1 MSFFRHVF
9 SCERFIWI
17 RIMYVMLSSLG
28 CDKNLV
34 ESEMML
40 GLMADAGYQL
50 TDDEMQAEIIIVN
63 TCSFIADAKQ
73 ESIDTLIE
81 YGELKKTGNLK
92 VLVCAGCLGQRYTE
106 DVKNELPEVD
116 IIIGTTAFDKIDQ
129 AIKEFLSNNKAAAYI
144 DDVQK
149 KLVYGKR
156 RILSTGGHYAHLKIA
171 EGCDKHCTYCAIPIF
186 RGNFRSVP
194 MEAVLE
200 EARTLA
206 DGGVKELILV
216 AQEITVYGTDI
227 YGEKRL
233 HELLSELCKIEGIEW
248 IRLLYCYPE
257 EIYDELIA
265 TMKREP
271 KICHYF
277 DMPIQH
283 ADDYILQRM
292 GRRTDKKYLE
302 ELIGKLRREIPDICL
317 RTTLIT
323 GFPGETEKHFQSMVD
338 FVRDMR
344 FDRLGVFTYSEEEDT
359 VAAGMPDQVDEDVKA
374 KRRDIIM
381 ELQQEIAFEK
391 ASEKIGRKVR
401 CMIEGR
407 IEEGALVARSYMD
420 APDVDGYVFID
431 TDRDLESGR
440 MVDVLITDSNE
451 YDLIGEL
458 V

>member
-1 MSFFRHVF
+1 
-9 SCERFIWI
+9 
-17 RIMYVMLSSLG
+17 MYVMLSSLG

-40 GLMADAGYQL
+40 GMMADAGYQL

-106 DVKNELPEVD
+106 AVSEELPEVD

-129 AIKEFLSNNKAAAYI
+129 AIKEFLVSKKSAAII
-144 DDVQK
+144 DDVEK

-194 MEAVLE
+194 MQAVLE
-200 EARTLA
+200 EARILA
-206 DGGVKELILV
+206 EGGVKELILV
-216 AQEITVYGTDI
+216 AQEITVYGTDLC
-227 YGEKRL
+227 GEKKL
-233 HELLSELCKIEGIEW
+233 HTLLEELCKIDGIEW

-257 EIYDELIA
+257 EIYDELID
-265 TMKREP
+265 TMKRES
-271 KICHYF
+271 KICHYL

-292 GRRTDKKYLE
+292 GRRTDRKYLE
-302 ELIGKLRREIPDICL
+302 SLIAKLRHEIPDICI

-323 GFPGETEKHFQSMVD
+323 GFPGESEEHFQSMVN
-338 FVRDMR
+338 FVKNMR

-359 VAAGMPDQVDEDVKA
+359 VAAGMPDQIDEEIKA
-374 KRRDIIM
+374 SRRDVIM
-381 ELQQEIAFEK
+381 GIQQEIAFEK
-391 ASEKIGRKVR
+391 AKEKVGSVIR

-407 IEEGALVARSYMD
+407 IAEGALVARSFMD

-431 TDRDLESGR
+431 SDRDIESGR

>member
-1 MSFFRHVF
+1 
-9 SCERFIWI
+9 
-17 RIMYVMLSSLG
+17 MYVMLTSLG

-40 GLMADAGYQL
+40 GMMADAGYTL
-50 TDDEMQAEIIIVN
+50 TDDENQAEIIIVN
-63 TCSFIADAKQ
+63 TCSFIADAKE
-73 ESIDTLIE
+73 ESIETLIE
-81 YGELKKTGNLK
+81 YGKLKTEGSLK
-92 VLVCAGCLGQRYTE
+92 VLVCAGCLAQRYADE
-106 DVKNELPEVD
+106 ICSELPEID
-116 IIIGTTAFDKIDQ
+116 IVIGTTAFDKIDE
-129 AIKEFLSNNKAAAYI
+129 AIKEFLSKQDGKAI
-144 DDVQK
+144 SIFDDVDK

-171 EGCDKHCTYCAIPIF
+171 EGCDKRCTYCAIPLF
-186 RGNFRSVP
+186 RGSFRSVP
-194 MEAVLE
+194 MEALLK
-200 EARTLA
+200 EAKTLA
-206 DGGVKELILV
+206 DNGVKELILV

-233 HELLSELCKIEGIEW
+233 HVLLEELCKIEGIEW
-248 IRLLYCYPE
+248 IRLLYSYPE

-265 TMKREP
+265 TIKREP
-271 KICHYF
+271 KICHYL

-292 GRRTDKKYLE
+292 GRRTDRKYLE
-302 ELIGKLRREIPDICL
+302 NLIAKLRREIPDICL

-323 GFPGETEKHFQSMVD
+323 GFPGESEEHFESMMD
-338 FVRDMR
+338 FVEKMR
-344 FDRLGVFTYSEEEDT
+344 FDRLGVFAYSEEEDT
-359 VAAGMPDQVDEDVKA
+359 VAASMPDQVDEEVKA
-374 KRRDIIM
+374 DRRDAIM

-391 ASEKIGRKVR
+391 ANEKIGRVVR

-431 TDRDLESGR
+431 TDRDIESGR

>member
-1 MSFFRHVF
+1 
-9 SCERFIWI
+9 
-17 RIMYVMLSSLG
+17 MYVMLTSLG

-40 GLMADAGYQL
+40 GMMADAGYTL
-50 TDDEMQAEIIIVN
+50 TDDEDQAEIIIVN
-63 TCSFIADAKQ
+63 TCSFIADAKE
-73 ESIDTLIE
+73 ESIETLIE
-81 YGELKKTGNLK
+81 YGKLKTDGSLK
-92 VLVCAGCLGQRYTE
+92 VLVCAGCLAQRYADE
-106 DVKNELPEVD
+106 ICSELPEID
-116 IIIGTTAFDKIDQ
+116 IVIGTTAFDKIDE
-129 AIKEFLSNNKAAAYI
+129 AIKEFLSKQDGKVI
-144 DDVQK
+144 SLFDDVDK

-171 EGCDKHCTYCAIPIF
+171 EGCDKRCTYCAIPLF
-186 RGNFRSVP
+186 RGSFRSVP
-194 MEAVLE
+194 MEALLK
-200 EARTLA
+200 EAKTLA
-206 DGGVKELILV
+206 DNGVKELILV

-233 HELLSELCKIEGIEW
+233 HVLLEELCKIEGIEW
-248 IRLLYCYPE
+248 IRLLYSYPE

-265 TMKREP
+265 TIKREP
-271 KICHYF
+271 KICHYL

-292 GRRTDKKYLE
+292 GRRTDRKYLE
-302 ELIGKLRREIPDICL
+302 NLIAKLRHEIPDICL

-323 GFPGETEKHFQSMVD
+323 GFPGESEEHFESMMD
-338 FVRDMR
+338 FVEKMR
-344 FDRLGVFTYSEEEDT
+344 FDRLGVFAYSEEEDT
-359 VAAGMPDQVDEDVKA
+359 VAASMPDQVDEEVKA
-374 KRRDIIM
+374 DRRDAIM

-391 ASEKIGRKVR
+391 ANEKIGRVVR

-431 TDRDLESGR
+431 TDRDIESGR

>member
-1 MSFFRHVF
+1 
-9 SCERFIWI
+9 
-17 RIMYVMLSSLG
+17 MYVMLSSLG

-40 GLMADAGYQL
+40 GMMADAGYTL
-50 TDDEMQAEIIIVN
+50 TDDENKAEIIIVN
-63 TCSFIADAKQ
+63 TCSFIADAKE
-73 ESIDTLIE
+73 ESIETLIE
-81 YGELKKTGNLK
+81 YGKLKTEGNLK
-92 VLVCAGCLGQRYTE
+92 VLVCAGCLAQRYSDEITS
-106 DVKNELPEVD
+106 ELPEID
-116 IIIGTTAFDKIDQ
+116 IVIGTTAFDKIDE
-129 AIKEFLSNNKAAAYI
+129 AIKEFLDKKDGNTISVL
-144 DDVQK
+144 DDVDK

-171 EGCDKHCTYCAIPIF
+171 EGCDKRCTYCAIPLF
-186 RGNFRSVP
+186 RGSFRSVP
-194 MEAVLE
+194 MEALLK
-200 EARTLA
+200 EAKTLA
-206 DGGVKELILV
+206 DSGVKELILV

-233 HELLSELCKIEGIEW
+233 HILLEELCKIDGIEW
-248 IRLLYCYPE
+248 IRLLYSYPE

-271 KICHYF
+271 KICHYL

-292 GRRTDKKYLE
+292 GRRTDRKYLE
-302 ELIGKLRREIPDICL
+302 NLIAKLRREIPDICL

-323 GFPGETEKHFQSMVD
+323 GFPGESEEHFQSMYD
-338 FVRDMR
+338 FVEKMR
-344 FDRLGVFTYSEEEDT
+344 FDRLGVFAYSEEEDT
-359 VAAGMPDQVDEDVKA
+359 VAASMPDQIDEEVKA
-374 KRRDIIM
+374 DRRDAIM

-391 ASEKIGRKVR
+391 ASEKIGRVVR

-407 IEEGALVARSYMD
+407 IEEGALVARSFMD

-431 TDRDLESGR
+431 TDRDIESGR

>member
-1 MSFFRHVF
+1 
-9 SCERFIWI
+9 
-17 RIMYVMLSSLG
+17 
-28 CDKNLV
+28 
-34 ESEMML
+34 MML

-283 ADDYILQRM
+283 ADDYILHHR
-292 GRRTDKKYLE
+292 YPE
-302 ELIGKLRREIPDICL
+302 E
-317 RTTLIT
+317 
-323 GFPGETEKHFQSMVD
+323 Q
-338 FVRDMR
+338 
-344 FDRLGVFTYSEEEDT
+344 
-359 VAAGMPDQVDEDVKA
+359 
-374 KRRDIIM
+374 
-381 ELQQEIAFEK
+381 
-391 ASEKIGRKVR
+391 
-401 CMIEGR
+401 
-407 IEEGALVARSYMD
+407 
-420 APDVDGYVFID
+420 
-431 TDRDLESGR
+431 
-440 MVDVLITDSNE
+440 
-451 YDLIGEL
+451 
-458 V
+458 

>member
-1 MSFFRHVF
+1 
-9 SCERFIWI
+9 
-17 RIMYVMLSSLG
+17 MYVMLSSLG

-40 GLMADAGYQL
+40 GIMADAGYKL

-106 DVKNELPEVD
+106 AVGSELPEVD

-129 AIKEFLSNNKAAAYI
+129 AIKEFLASKQAKAYI
-144 DDVQK
+144 DDVEK
-149 KLVYGKR
+149 KLVYGKK

-194 MEAVLE
+194 MEAVVD
-200 EARTLA
+200 EAKSLA
-206 DGGVKELILV
+206 EAGVKELILV
-216 AQEITVYGTDI
+216 AQEITVYGTDL

-233 HELLSELCKIEGIEW
+233 HILLSKLCEIEGIEW
-248 IRLLYCYPE
+248 VRLLYCYPE
-257 EIYDELIA
+257 EIYDELIE

-271 KICHYF
+271 KICHYL

-292 GRRTDKKYLE
+292 GRRTDRKYLE
-302 ELIGKLRREIPDICL
+302 NLVAKLRKEIPDICL

-323 GFPGETEKHFQSMVD
+323 GFPGESEEHFNSMYD
-338 FVRDMR
+338 FVEKMR

-359 VAAGMPDQVDEDVKA
+359 VAAGMPDQVDEDVKSA
-374 KRRDIIM
+374 RRDKIM

-391 ASEKIGRKVR
+391 AGEKIGQVVR

-407 IEEGALVARSYMD
+407 IEEGALVARSFMD

-431 TDRDLESGR
+431 TDRDIESGR

>member
-1 MSFFRHVF
+1 
-9 SCERFIWI
+9 
-17 RIMYVMLSSLG
+17 MYVMLSSLG

-40 GLMADAGYQL
+40 GMMADAGYTL
-50 TDDEMQAEIIIVN
+50 TDDESKAEIIIVN
-63 TCSFIADAKQ
+63 TCSFIADAKE
-73 ESIDTLIE
+73 ESIETLIE
-81 YGELKKTGNLK
+81 YGKLKTEGNLK
-92 VLVCAGCLGQRYTE
+92 VLVCAGCLAQRYSDEITS
-106 DVKNELPEVD
+106 ELPEID
-116 IIIGTTAFDKIDQ
+116 IVIGTTAFDKIDE
-129 AIKEFLSNNKAAAYI
+129 AIKEFLDKKDGNTISVL
-144 DDVQK
+144 DDVDK

-171 EGCDKHCTYCAIPIF
+171 EGCDKRCTYCAIPLF
-186 RGNFRSVP
+186 RGSFRSVP
-194 MEAVLE
+194 MEALLK
-200 EARTLA
+200 EAKTLA
-206 DGGVKELILV
+206 DSGVKELILV

-233 HELLSELCKIEGIEW
+233 HILLEELCKIDGIEW
-248 IRLLYCYPE
+248 IRLLYSYPE

-271 KICHYF
+271 KICHYL

-292 GRRTDKKYLE
+292 GRRTDRKYLE
-302 ELIGKLRREIPDICL
+302 NLIAKLRCEIPDICL

-323 GFPGETEKHFQSMVD
+323 GFPGESEEHFQSMYD
-338 FVRDMR
+338 FVEKMR
-344 FDRLGVFTYSEEEDT
+344 FDRLGVFAYSEEEDT
-359 VAAGMPDQVDEDVKA
+359 LAASMPDQIDEEVKA
-374 KRRDIIM
+374 DRRDAIM

-391 ASEKIGRKVR
+391 ASEKIGRVVR

-407 IEEGALVARSYMD
+407 IEEGALVARSFMD

-431 TDRDLESGR
+431 TDRDIESGR

>member
-1 MSFFRHVF
+1 
-9 SCERFIWI
+9 
-17 RIMYVMLSSLG
+17 MYVMLTSLG

-40 GLMADAGYQL
+40 GLMSEAGYEL
-50 TDDEMQAEIIIVN
+50 TNDEMQAEIIVVN
-63 TCSFIADAKQ
+63 TCSFIADAKE
-73 ESIDTLIE
+73 ESIETLIE
-81 YGELKKTGNLK
+81 YGELKKSGNLK
-92 VLVCAGCLGQRYTE
+92 VLVCAGCLAQRYTE
-106 DVKNELPEVD
+106 DIKAELPEVD

-129 AIKEFLSNNKAAAYI
+129 AIKEFLSSKQSVTVL
-144 DDVQK
+144 DDVDK
-149 KLVYGKR
+149 KLVYGKK

-171 EGCDKHCTYCAIPIF
+171 EGCDKRCTYCAIPLF
-186 RGNFRSVP
+186 RGSFRSVP
-194 MEAVLE
+194 MESLIE
-200 EARTLA
+200 EAKTLA
-206 DGGVKELILV
+206 DSGVKELIIV
-216 AQEITVYGTDI
+216 AQESTVYGTDL
-227 YGEKRL
+227 YGKKSLHILLEK
-233 HELLSELCKIEGIEW
+233 LCAIDGIEW

-271 KICHYF
+271 KICHYL
-277 DMPIQH
+277 DIPIQH

-292 GRRTDKKYLE
+292 GRRTDKKYLIN
-302 ELIGKLRREIPDICL
+302 LVNKLRKEIPDICL

-323 GFPGETEKHFQSMVD
+323 GFPGESEEHFESMYN
-338 FVRDMR
+338 FVEEMR
-344 FDRLGVFTYSEEEDT
+344 FDRLGVFTYSAEEDT
-359 VAAGMPDQVDEDVKA
+359 IAASMPDQVDEEVKVA
-374 KRRDIIM
+374 RRDAIM

-391 ASEKIGRKVR
+391 AGEKIGRVMR

-407 IEEGALVARSYMD
+407 IEEGALVARSFMD

-431 TDRDLESGR
+431 TDRDIESGR

>member
-1 MSFFRHVF
+1 
-9 SCERFIWI
+9 
-17 RIMYVMLSSLG
+17 MYVMLSSLG

-40 GLMADAGYQL
+40 GMMADAGYTL
-50 TDDEMQAEIIIVN
+50 TDDENQAEIIIVN
-63 TCSFIADAKQ
+63 TCSFIADAKE
-73 ESIDTLIE
+73 ESIETLIE
-81 YGELKKTGNLK
+81 YGKLKTEGNLK
-92 VLVCAGCLGQRYTE
+92 VLVCAGCLAQRYSDEITS
-106 DVKNELPEVD
+106 ELPEID
-116 IIIGTTAFDKIDQ
+116 IVIGTTAFDKIDE
-129 AIKEFLSNNKAAAYI
+129 AIKEFLNKKDGNTI
-144 DDVQK
+144 SVLDDVDK

-171 EGCDKHCTYCAIPIF
+171 EGCDKRCTYCAIPLF
-186 RGNFRSVP
+186 RGSFRSVP
-194 MEAVLE
+194 MEALLK
-200 EARTLA
+200 EAKTLA
-206 DGGVKELILV
+206 DSGVKELILV

-233 HELLSELCKIEGIEW
+233 HILLEELCKIDGIEW
-248 IRLLYCYPE
+248 IRLLYSYPE

-271 KICHYF
+271 KICHYL

-292 GRRTDKKYLE
+292 GRRTDRKYLE
-302 ELIGKLRREIPDICL
+302 NLIAKLRREIPDICL

-323 GFPGETEKHFQSMVD
+323 GFPGESEEHFQSMYD
-338 FVRDMR
+338 FVEKMR
-344 FDRLGVFTYSEEEDT
+344 FDRLGVFAYSEEEDT
-359 VAAGMPDQVDEDVKA
+359 VAASMPDQIDEEVKA
-374 KRRDIIM
+374 DRRDAIM

-391 ASEKIGRKVR
+391 ASEKIGRVVR

-407 IEEGALVARSYMD
+407 IEEGALVARSFMD

-431 TDRDLESGR
+431 TDRDIESGR